1 MNVQQLRYLVAVSDF
16 GSVSAAA
23 RSLGVT
29 QPVISRSV
37 HAFEIEQ
44 GVTVFG
50 LSGTRLVITEAAQA
64 IVNAARDALAAI
76 DAVGQ
81 TAQAVR
87 DKRELVIATT
97 PTNGLLLTEALSELR
112 RCERG
117 LVIRVCR
124 ADDADDVLRIVH
136 DGVAEIGFSE
146 LTPLVRDRQ
155 LTALPIA
162 ELEVVFVSPMGTD
175 LPAEVSWNDVVM
187 QPLIVPP
194 PDSGRRA
201 LINEMAKRASG
212 TTPQATVVFEDRG
225 SWIAAAQAGMGSF
238 LSYRCVVA
246 DHERIE
252 IRPFTPHQA
261 VTVGFV
267 HQDLELSMAAAR
279 FIDLAR
285 SKTWPSAPTAADR
298 LMRPLKEGFDE
309 LEILG
314 VGGRYVSSGHL
325 NG

>member
-1 MNVQQLRYLVAVSDF
+1 MSVQQLRYLIAVSDF

-37 HAFEIEQ
+37 HAFETEH
-44 GVTVFG
+44 GVTMFG
-50 LSGTRLVITEAAQA
+50 LSGTRLVVTEAGRP
-64 IVNAARDALAAI
+64 IVDAARDALAAF

-87 DKRELVIATT
+87 DRREFVVATT
-97 PTNGLLLTEALSELR
+97 PTNGLLLTKALSELR
-112 RCERG
+112 RCEPG

-124 ADDADDVLRIVH
+124 ADDAEDVLRIVH
-136 DGVAEIGFSE
+136 DGTAEIGFSE
-146 LTPLVRDRQ
+146 LTALVSDRQ
-155 LTALPIA
+155 LTGLPVA

-175 LPAEVSWNDVVM
+175 LPTEVTWNHVVM

-194 PDSGRRA
+194 PDSGRRE
-201 LINEMAKRASG
+201 LINEMAMKATG
-212 TTPQATVVFEDRG
+212 TTPQSTVVFEDRG

-246 DHERIE
+246 DHEHIE
-252 IRPFTPHQA
+252 IRPFTPPQS

-267 HQDLELSMAAAR
+267 HQSLELSMAAKR

-285 SKTWPSAPTAADR
+285 HNTWEPAER
-298 LMRPLKEGFDE
+298 
-309 LEILG
+309 
-314 VGGRYVSSGHL
+314 
-325 NG
+325 

>member
-29 QPVISRSV
+29 QPVVSRSV
-37 HAFEIEQ
+37 RAFEAEH

-50 LSGTRLVITEAAQA
+50 LSGTRLVIAEQAEAV
-64 IVNAARDALAAI
+64 VNAARDALAAI
-76 DAVGQ
+76 EAVGQ

-87 DKRELVIATT
+87 GQPELVVATT
-97 PTNGLLLTEALSELR
+97 PTNGLLLTKALSELCQR
-112 RCERG
+112 EPD

-124 ADDADDVLRIVH
+124 ADDADDVLRKVH
-136 DGVAEIGFSE
+136 DGAAEIGFSE
-146 LTPLVRDRQ
+146 LTPVAGDRQ
-155 LTALPIA
+155 LTVLPIA
-162 ELEVVFVSPMGTD
+162 ELEIVFVSPIGTD
-175 LPAEVSWNDVVM
+175 LSAAVSWDDVVA

-194 PDSGRRA
+194 PDSGRRE
-201 LINEMAKRASG
+201 LINEMAMRATG

-252 IRPFTPHQA
+252 IRPFTPPQG

-267 HQDLELSMAAAR
+267 HRAGTISMAAMQI
-279 FIDLAR
+279 IDLAR
-285 SKTWPSAPTAADR
+285 GICVTGPH
-298 LMRPLKEGFDE
+298 MG
-309 LEILG
+309 
-314 VGGRYVSSGHL
+314 
-325 NG
+325 

>member
-37 HAFEIEQ
+37 HAFETEH

-50 LSGTRLVITEAAQA
+50 LSGTRLVITEEAQA
-64 IVNAARDALAAI
+64 IVNAARGALAAI

-81 TAQAVR
+81 SARAVR
-87 DKRELVIATT
+87 EMRELVIATT
-97 PTNGLLLTEALSELR
+97 PTNGLLLTKALSELR
-112 RCERG
+112 RCEPG
-117 LVIRVCR
+117 LAIRVCR
-124 ADDADDVLRIVH
+124 ANDADDVLRYVH
-136 DGVAEIGFSE
+136 DGVAELGFSE
-146 LTPLVRDRQ
+146 LTPLSRDSE

-162 ELEVVFVSPMGTD
+162 ELEVVFVSPIGTA

-194 PDSGRRA
+194 PDSGRRE
-201 LINEMAKRASG
+201 LINEMAMMATS

-246 DHERIE
+246 DHEHIE
-252 IRPFTPHQA
+252 IRPFTPPQT

-267 HQDLELSMAAAR
+267 HQCLEPSKAAAQ
-279 FIDLAR
+279 FIDLTR
-285 SKTWPSAPTAADR
+285 VNTWQSVATAD
-298 LMRPLKEGFDE
+298 
-309 LEILG
+309 LG
-314 VGGRYVSSGHL
+314 
-325 NG
+325 